1 MGVALE
7 FQLIDSDFSLIRQA
21 GAGRLHKLHIPAKC
35 EFSHFSKPIDSLIR
49 RGVGDTLMQER
60 WNSILVLAADK
71 DHDKT
76 GGNGKKNLSNVGGLE
91 GYSCSSW
98 WPRIQ
103 VWPSM
108 RPRPRRLVTY
118 LFQESFL

>member
-21 GAGRLHKLHIPAKC
+21 GAGRLHKLHIPANC
-35 EFSHFSKPIDSLIR
+35 EFSHSSDPVDSSIR

-60 WNSILVLAADK
+60 WNILVLAADK

-76 GGNGKKNLSNVGGLE
+76 GENGKEFSRVVND
-91 GYSCSSW
+91 
-98 WPRIQ
+98 
-103 VWPSM
+103 
-108 RPRPRRLVTY
+108 
-118 LFQESFL
+118 